1 MLKKCPKNV
10 EFLSPHPLG
19 LGVVCLFAHSLAHP
33 DSPFSP
39 KALLCIYSL
48 RHGRA
53 WFDKLLSTLGNYT
66 GQRVLRCQCVSGLL
80 QAAV

>member
-33 DSPFSP
+33 DSPFSLGLMIGDDRR
-39 KALLCIYSL
+39 KV
-48 RHGRA
+48 GR
-53 WFDKLLSTLGNYT
+53 
-66 GQRVLRCQCVSGLL
+66 C
-80 QAAV
+80 